1 MVQQKSDNQPTSK
14 TKLLKFTGRD
24 RQSNSELSVCPEP
37 ADMMR
42 LAVELALFD
51 AGSMAAQARAAE
63 ISSINTLAL
72 ATKKSPLSVR
82 RASAPDVEAIVSNLS
97 QAPNQSQAISADAQ
111 KKQKR

>member
-1 MVQQKSDNQPTSK
+1 MVQQKSDNKPNSE

-24 RQSNSELSVCPEP
+24 RQSNSELSACPEP

-51 AGSMAAQARAAE
+51 AGSVAVQARAAE

-72 ATKKSPLSVR
+72 ATRKSPLSVR
-82 RASAPDVEAIVSNLS
+82 RASAPEVAIVTNLS
-97 QAPNQSQAISADAQ
+97 QTPNQSQAISADAQ
-111 KKQKR
+111 KKHKR